1 MSNIAEILRKAEYFQ
16 EESDFEKEEDSI
28 ELYRMGRMC
37 YCVKDYG
44 GAEYWW
50 EKAARQHDERAKN
63 ALIDLYN
70 NELRFKDYRTP
81 YIPSHSEAKGRIWPV
96 YTGRQ
101 NSTFWVKNLFYR

>member
-16 EESDFEKEEDSI
+16 DDFEKEGDPLEF
-28 ELYRMGRMC
+28 YKMGRMC
-37 YCVKDYG
+37 YCVKDYD

-50 EKAARQHDERAKN
+50 EKATRLQNEIARR

-70 NELRFKDYRTP
+70 NELKYKKFRTP
-81 YIPSHSEAKGRIWPV
+81 YVPSHSEAKGRKWPV

-101 NSTFWVKNLFYR
+101 TETFWVKNLWWR